1 MNNDITAL
9 RAALF
14 ETLHQVKSGEIDL
27 DKARAVNEIGKTLID
42 TARVEVDYL
51 RAVGRGE
58 SQFLAVEHQAGDS
71 EPGNG
76 ITGITRHILRG

>member
-1 MNNDITAL
+1 MNDITAL
-9 RAALF
+9 RTALF
-14 ETLHQVKSGEIDL
+14 ETLRQVKSGEIDL

-58 SQFLAVEHQAGDS
+58 SQFLTVEYQAENS
-71 EPGNG
+71 EPSNG